1 MREEE
6 EGDTGDAKEEMELDS
21 EMSEYEG
28 EGSMRGCGMPMLD
41 G

>member
-1 MREEE
+1 MREED
-6 EGDTGDAKEEMELDS
+6 EGDSGDAKEEMVLES

-28 EGSMRGCGMPMLD
+28 EGSMRGCVMPMLD